1 MAATVG
7 GNLSFKTSIYTY
19 IYVYLHIYIFQKK
32 KRKERWQRKIDY
44 STSRAPEPEP
54 AQGEKGESK
63 RDSINIVRSGERV
76 PPDGCCFHFYSFPPD
91 AAAVDKKKM
100 HSQWQLFTVLVI

>member
-1 MAATVG
+1 MY
-7 GNLSFKTSIYTY
+7 IYTFTY
-19 IYVYLHIYIFQKK
+19 SKKK

-44 STSRAPEPEP
+44 STSLS
-54 AQGEKGESK
+54 QSLTGKGESK

-76 PPDGCCFHFYSFPPD
+76 PPDGCCFHFYNFPPD
-91 AAAVDKKKM
+91 AAAAAVDKKKM